1 MIVAAGPVIPNFGSG
16 SSCEVNNGWFCT
28 EWVRQHWS
36 DTLQPA
42 LFQHIELAGIAIAV
56 GFVIAFA
63 LALAGFRYR
72 LVDPPIGIVSD
83 FLYTIPSLAL
93 FQILVPFTGITLLTV
108 EIALVSY
115 TLLIL
120 YRNMI
125 EGLRAVPEEI
135 VDAARGSGFTRAQTF
150 TRVAL
155 PLALIVKE
163 APPGSV
169 DATPRAQRP
178 PVAPINEVLKRPAFY
193 LLMIG
198 SMCSIAAVG
207 GANQHLKLSLSLD
220 HGYAQ
225 EAAAQIA
232 SLTLA
237 ASLIGR
243 LGMPDDIAR
252 GIVFLA
258 SDDAAFMTGAGLV
271 IDGGLTAQ

>member
-1 MIVAAGPVIPNFGSG
+1 VTVAAGPVIPNFGSG

-42 LFQHIELAGIAIAV
+42 LFQHIELAGIAIAI

-150 TRVAL
+150 TRVEL
-155 PLALIVKE
+155 PLALPAILTGLRV
-163 APPGSV
+163 
-169 DATPRAQRP
+169 AT
-178 PVAPINEVLKRPAFY
+178 VSTI
-193 LLMIG
+193 
-198 SMCSIAAVG
+198 SIATIAPFVIAKGLGQPIYAALSQDIFKTEIFTAG
-207 GANQHLKLSLSLD
+207 GMV
-220 HGYAQ
+220 
-225 EAAAQIA
+225 IA
-232 SLTLA
+232 LA
-237 ASLIGR
+237 LVA
-243 LGMPDDIAR
+243 D
-252 GIVFLA
+252 
-258 SDDAAFMTGAGLV
+258 GLLV
-271 IDGGLTAQ
+271 LLQRGLTPWVRA

>member
-1 MIVAAGPVIPNFGSG
+1 VIVAAGPVIPNFGSG

-150 TRVAL
+150 TRVEL
-155 PLALIVKE
+155 PLALPAILTGLRV
-163 APPGSV
+163 
-169 DATPRAQRP
+169 AT
-178 PVAPINEVLKRPAFY
+178 VSTI
-193 LLMIG
+193 
-198 SMCSIAAVG
+198 SIATIAPFVIAKGLGQPIYAALSQDIFKTEIFTAG
-207 GANQHLKLSLSLD
+207 GMV
-220 HGYAQ
+220 
-225 EAAAQIA
+225 IA
-232 SLTLA
+232 LA
-237 ASLIGR
+237 LIA
-243 LGMPDDIAR
+243 D
-252 GIVFLA
+252 
-258 SDDAAFMTGAGLV
+258 GLLV
-271 IDGGLTAQ
+271 LLQRGLTPWVRA